1 MNTLDTGL
9 LLLRLVVGTTLGLHG
24 AQKLF
29 GWFSGPGLA
38 KVRHGFAQ
46 QGYKP
51 VEFWVGLVILGE
63 VGGALSLVF
72 GLLTPLG
79 AAGVF
84 GAMFMAMFKHH
95 WKNGFFASKGG
106 YEYTLV
112 LLVVS
117 VALGI
122 MGPGRYSLDSLFGIA
137 LHPAPLFGAL
147 ALIAVAI
154 DLVGI
159 YITNRSVRAAS
170 VAVERS
176 KAS

>member
-1 MNTLDTGL
+1 MNALDTGL
-9 LLLRLVVGTTLGLHG
+9 LLLRLVVGITLGLHG
-24 AQKLF
+24 TQKLF

-51 VEFWVGLVILGE
+51 VEFWVSLVILGE

-79 AAGVF
+79 AVGVF
-84 GAMFMAMFKHH
+84 GAMFMAMFKQH

-117 VALGI
+117 FALGI
-122 MGPGRYSLDSLFGIA
+122 MGPGRYSLDALFGIA
-137 LHPAPLFGAL
+137 LHPAPLFGVLAL
-147 ALIAVAI
+147 AAVAI
-154 DLVGI
+154 DLVGM
-159 YITNRSVRAAS
+159 YITRRPVPVAPVEAGRSRTS
-170 VAVERS
+170 
-176 KAS
+176 

>member
-1 MNTLDTGL
+1 MNALDTGL
-9 LLLRLVVGTTLGLHG
+9 LLRVVVGATIGLHG
-24 AQKLF
+24 SQKLF

-63 VGGALSLVF
+63 VGGALSLLS

-95 WKNGFFASKGG
+95 WKNGFFASRGG

-117 VALGI
+117 LALGI
-122 MGPGRYSLDSLFGIA
+122 MGPGRYSLDALLGVA
-137 LHPAPLFGAL
+137 LHPAPLFTAL
-147 ALIAVAI
+147 ALSAVVI

-159 YITNRSVRAAS
+159 YITGRSVPVVSAPIKRSNAS
-170 VAVERS
+170 
-176 KAS
+176 

>member
-24 AQKLF
+24 TQKLF

-38 KVRHGFAQ
+38 KLRHGFDL

-51 VEFWVGLVILGE
+51 VEFWVSLVILGE

-84 GAMFMAMFKHH
+84 GAMFMAMFKQH

-117 VALGI
+117 FALGI
-122 MGPGRYSLDSLFGIA
+122 MGPGRYSLDSVFGIA

-147 ALIAVAI
+147 ALVAVAV

-159 YITNRSVRAAS
+159 YITGRSAPVAATQ
-170 VAVERS
+170 AERS

>member
-24 AQKLF
+24 TQKLF

-38 KVRHGFAQ
+38 NIRHGFAQ

-79 AAGVF
+79 AAGVL

-117 VALGI
+117 LALGI
-122 MGPGRYSLDSLFGIA
+122 MGPGRYSLDSLIGLA
-137 LHPAPLFGAL
+137 PHPAPLFGAL
-147 ALIAVAI
+147 ALVAVAI

-159 YITNRSVRAAS
+159 YITGRSVS
-170 VAVERS
+170 VASAQMERS
-176 KAS
+176 KTS